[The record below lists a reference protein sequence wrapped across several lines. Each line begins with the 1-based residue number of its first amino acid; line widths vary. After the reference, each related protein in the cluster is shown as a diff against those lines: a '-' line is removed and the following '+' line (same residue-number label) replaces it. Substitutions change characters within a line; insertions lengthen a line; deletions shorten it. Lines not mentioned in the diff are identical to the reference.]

1 MRGAAV
7 QSYDDRQ
14 TFARSGMAPVPGG
27 GCRHR
32 RSPAKQP
39 IGAAV
44 ELADSRVAIPNAA
57 WGPADDTGFRDAIV
71 SISNVHPGFPNW
83 TSPVLV
89 TLREKRGAAEVVGVE
104 RPTGPERRR

>member
-1 MRGAAV
+1 MSGAAF
-7 QSYDDRQ
+7 QGYDDSR
-14 TFARSGMAPVPGG
+14 TIDRLGLAPVPGA
-27 GCRHR
+27 GCRNR
-32 RSPAKQP
+32 RSPTKQP

-57 WGPADDTGFRDAIV
+57 RGPADDTGLCDAIA
-71 SISNVHPGFPNW
+71 SISNVIPDFPNW

-89 TLREKRGAAEVVGVE
+89 TLREKRGAAEGVGIE